1 MSVKKKS
8 DLPDLEAEAEA
19 ALSLRT
25 HADEDPALVRWVAL
39 LTLEG
44 LSIPEIKQRLV
55 ETSLV
60 HSRVSKK
67 RMDRLMRLAS
77 QESAEL
83 RSMVK
88 AKAELSDQ
96 TWMRLESYMRRKRV
110 IDLMEELCVDAVGK
124 ADSVGQLNQVAFM
137 LAQLQKA
144 QDSMD
149 AFTGS
154 KAPPVSVVAHVS
166 YDPLEQMR
174 NVIQKEVIETE
185 FTVVETTEEEP
196 AEDAE

>member
-1 MSVKKKS
+1 MVKKEPS
-8 DLPDLEAEAEA
+8 ELPDLEAEAEKA
-19 ALSLRT
+19 FALRT
-25 HADEDPALVRWVAL
+25 SPAEDPALVRWVSL

-60 HSRVSKK
+60 HSRVSQR
-67 RMDRLMRLAS
+67 RMDRLIRLAA
-77 QESAEL
+77 QESTEL
-83 RSMVK
+83 RSMVQ
-88 AKAELSDQ
+88 AKAELNDS
-96 TWMRLESYMRRKRV
+96 TWMRLESYMRRKNT
-110 IDLMEELCVDAVGK
+110 IEMMEQLCREAVGK

-137 LAQLQKA
+137 LGQLQKA

-149 AFTGS
+149 GFTGS
-154 KAPPVSVVAHVS
+154 KAPPISVVAHVS

-185 FTVVETTEEEP
+185 FTVIEQSDITEEE
-196 AEDAE
+196 